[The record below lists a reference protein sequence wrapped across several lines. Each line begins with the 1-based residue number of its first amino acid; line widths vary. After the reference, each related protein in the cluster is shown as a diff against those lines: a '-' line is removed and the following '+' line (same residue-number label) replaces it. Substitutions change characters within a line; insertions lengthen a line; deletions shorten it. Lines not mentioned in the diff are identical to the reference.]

1 LKLSEKIIRDTEAPP
16 NGRLVLT
23 DGRGLQ
29 LRITE
34 KNVRS
39 WSLQYSFKGR
49 KMKET
54 LGQWPS
60 VSLANARK
68 LADIARLQVASG
80 VDPQDAKRKAKRDK
94 LSFLEAWENFD
105 ALHIS
110 DLKPKTAKEYRR
122 SAAVDIFP
130 RFKSIALKDVKKADV
145 VALID
150 HIRRRAPILANR
162 TLALLLKFFNWCLGR
177 DYIELNPALG
187 IPRPKKEVPRDR
199 VLSLPE
205 MQTIF
210 AASSQLSNGN
220 QLLVKL
226 MLLTGQRESV
236 IARLE
241 QSEVRGDHLEIQRDR
256 NKSGERIRV
265 PLSPIAQQL
274 IADLGSKEGRYVV
287 STTGGDKPI
296 SGFSKLKR
304 KLDQLTGFSQP
315 WRMHDMR
322 RGIST
327 YLEEN
332 GLDRAYTARILNHKD
347 ASVTGIYAR
356 PEHKHHLERV
366 MARWSEV
373 LSGISGLD
381 AENVLLF
388 AR

>member
-1 LKLSEKIIRDTEAPP
+1 MKLTEKIIRDTKAPQK
-16 NGRLVLT
+16 NRLVLT

-29 LRITE
+29 LRITA

-39 WSLQYSFKGR
+39 WSFQYSFNGR
-49 KMKET
+49 KMKGT
-54 LGQWPS
+54 LGHWPY

-68 LADIARLQVASG
+68 LADTARLQVASG
-80 VDPQDAKRKAKRDK
+80 IDPQDAKRKAKRDR

-122 SAAVDIFP
+122 SAVADILP
-130 RFKSIALKDVKKADV
+130 RFKGIALKDVKKADV

-150 HIRRRAPILANR
+150 RIRRRAPILANR
-162 TLALLLKFFNWCLGR
+162 TLALLHKFFNWCLGR

-187 IPRPKKEVPRDR
+187 IPRPRKEMPRDR
-199 VLSLPE
+199 VLSLSE

-241 QSEVRGDHLEIQRDR
+241 QSEVRGDYLEIERDR
-256 NKSGERIRV
+256 NKSGARIRV
-265 PLSPIAQQL
+265 PLSPIAQKL
-274 IADLGSKEGRYVV
+274 IEQLGSKEGRYVV
-287 STTGGDKPI
+287 STTDGHRPI
-296 SGFSKLKR
+296 SGFSKLKK
-304 KLDQLTGFSQP
+304 KLDLLTGFSQP

-356 PEHKHHLERV
+356 PEHRHHLERV
-366 MARWSEV
+366 MSRWSEV
-373 LSGISGLD
+373 LSGTSGLD

>member
-29 LRITE
+29 LRITT

-39 WSLQYSFKGR
+39 WSLQYSFSGR

-68 LADIARLQVASG
+68 LADAARLQVASG
-80 VDPQDAKRKAKRDK
+80 IDPQDAKRKAKRDR

-110 DLKPKTAKEYRR
+110 DLKPKTAQEYRR
-122 SAAVDIFP
+122 SAAVDILP

-150 HIRRRAPILANR
+150 RIRRRAPILANR
-162 TLALLLKFFNWCLGR
+162 TLTLLLKFFNWCLGR

-199 VLSLPE
+199 VLSLSE

-210 AASSQLSNGN
+210 IASSLSF
-220 QLLVKL
+220 Q
-226 MLLTGQRESV
+226 METS
-236 IARLE
+236 
-241 QSEVRGDHLEIQRDR
+241 
-256 NKSGERIRV
+256 
-265 PLSPIAQQL
+265 
-274 IADLGSKEGRYVV
+274 Y
-287 STTGGDKPI
+287 
-296 SGFSKLKR
+296 
-304 KLDQLTGFSQP
+304 
-315 WRMHDMR
+315 W
-322 RGIST
+322 
-327 YLEEN
+327 
-332 GLDRAYTARILNHKD
+332 
-347 ASVTGIYAR
+347 
-356 PEHKHHLERV
+356 
-366 MARWSEV
+366 
-373 LSGISGLD
+373 
-381 AENVLLF
+381 
-388 AR
+388 

>member
-1 LKLSEKIIRDTEAPP
+1 M
-16 NGRLVLT
+16 
-23 DGRGLQ
+23 
-29 LRITE
+29 
-34 KNVRS
+34 
-39 WSLQYSFKGR
+39 KG
-49 KMKET
+49 T
-54 LGQWPS
+54 LGHWPS
-60 VSLANARK
+60 VSLSNARK
-68 LADIARLQVASG
+68 LADAARLQVASG
-80 VDPQDAKRKAKRDK
+80 IDPQDAKRKAKRDR
-94 LSFLEAWENFD
+94 LSFFEAWENFD

-122 SAAVDIFP
+122 SAVADILP
-130 RFKSIALKDVKKADV
+130 RFKGIALKDVKKADV

-150 HIRRRAPILANR
+150 RIRRRAPILANR

-199 VLSLPE
+199 VLSLSE

-241 QSEVRGDHLEIQRDR
+241 QSEVRGDYLEIERDR
-256 NKSGERIRV
+256 NKSGARIRV
-265 PLSPIAQQL
+265 PLSPIAQKL
-274 IADLGSKEGRYVV
+274 IEELGSKEGRYVV
-287 STTGGDKPI
+287 STTDGHRPI
-296 SGFSKLKR
+296 SGFSKLKK
-304 KLDQLTGFSQP
+304 KLDLLTGFSQP

-356 PEHKHHLERV
+356 PEHRHHLECV
-366 MARWSEV
+366 MSRWSEV
-373 LSGISGLD
+373 LSGTSGLD

>member
-1 LKLSEKIIRDTEAPP
+1 MKLNEKIIRETKSPQ
-16 NGRLVLT
+16 NGRISLT

-29 LRITE
+29 LRITA

-39 WSLQYSFKGR
+39 WSLQYSFNGR
-49 KMKET
+49 KMRET

-60 VSLANARK
+60 VTLANARK
-68 LADIARLQVASG
+68 LADAARLQVHSG
-80 VDPQDAKRKAKRDK
+80 IDPQDAKRKAKRDR

-122 SAAVDIFP
+122 SAVADILP

-150 HIRRRAPILANR
+150 RIRRRAPILANR
-162 TLALLLKFFNWCLGR
+162 TLALLLKLFNWCLGR

-199 VLSLPE
+199 VLSLSE

-241 QSEVRGDHLEIQRDR
+241 KSEVRGDHLEIQRDR
-256 NKSGERIRV
+256 NKSGARIRV
-265 PLSPIAQQL
+265 PLSPVAQKL
-274 IADLGSKEGRYVV
+274 IEELGSKEGRYVV
-287 STTGGDKPI
+287 STTGGHRPI
-296 SGFSKLKR
+296 SGFSKLKK
-304 KLDQLTGFSQP
+304 KLDLLTGFSQP

-356 PEHKHHLERV
+356 PEHRHHLERV
-366 MARWSEV
+366 MVRWSEV

>member
-1 LKLSEKIIRDTEAPP
+1 LKLSEKIIRDTEVPQ

-29 LRITE
+29 LRITT

-54 LGQWPS
+54 LGHWPS

-80 VDPQDAKRKAKRDK
+80 VDPQDAKRKAKRDR

-122 SAAVDIFP
+122 SAAVDILP

-150 HIRRRAPILANR
+150 RIRRRAPILANR
-162 TLALLLKFFNWCLGR
+162 TLALLLKFFKWCLGR

-199 VLSLPE
+199 VLSLSE

-210 AASSQLSNGN
+210 IASSQLSNGN

-241 QSEVRGDHLEIQRDR
+241 QSELHDDHLEIQRDR

-274 IADLGSKEGRYVV
+274 IADLGSKEGRFVV

-296 SGFSKLKR
+296 SGFSKLKT
-304 KLDQLTGFSQP
+304 KLDLLTGFSQP

-356 PEHKHHLERV
+356 PEHRQHLERV

>member
-1 LKLSEKIIRDTEAPP
+1 MKLTEKIIRDTKAPQK
-16 NGRLVLT
+16 NRLVLT

-29 LRITE
+29 LRITA

-39 WSLQYSFKGR
+39 WSLQYNFNGR
-49 KMKET
+49 KMKGT
-54 LGQWPS
+54 LGHWPS
-60 VSLANARK
+60 VSLSNARK
-68 LADIARLQVASG
+68 LADAARLQVASG
-80 VDPQDAKRKAKRDK
+80 IDPQDAKRKAKRDR

-105 ALHIS
+105 TLHIS

-122 SAAVDIFP
+122 SAVADILP
-130 RFKSIALKDVKKADV
+130 RFKGIALKEVKKADV

-150 HIRRRAPILANR
+150 RIRRRAPILANR
-162 TLALLLKFFNWCLGR
+162 TLALLHKFFNWCLGR

-187 IPRPKKEVPRDR
+187 IPRPKKEMPRDR
-199 VLSLPE
+199 VLSLSE

-210 AASSQLSNGN
+210 TASSQLSNGN

-226 MLLTGQRESV
+226 VLLTGQRESV

-241 QSEVRGDHLEIQRDR
+241 RSEVHGDYLEIQRDR

-274 IADLGSKEGRYVV
+274 IEELGSKEGRYVV
-287 STTGGDKPI
+287 STTGGHRPI
-296 SGFSKLKR
+296 SGFSKLKK
-304 KLDQLTGFSQP
+304 KLDLLTGFSQP

-356 PEHKHHLERV
+356 PEHRHHLERV
-366 MARWSEV
+366 MSRWSEV
-373 LSGISGLD
+373 LSGTSGLN

>member
-1 LKLSEKIIRDTEAPP
+1 
-16 NGRLVLT
+16 
-23 DGRGLQ
+23 
-29 LRITE
+29 
-34 KNVRS
+34 
-39 WSLQYSFKGR
+39 
-49 KMKET
+49 MKET

-60 VSLANARK
+60 VTLADARK
-68 LADIARLQVASG
+68 LADAARLQVARG
-80 VDPQDAKRKAKRDK
+80 IDPQDAKRKARRDK

-150 HIRRRAPILANR
+150 RIRRRAPVLANR

-177 DYIELNPALG
+177 DYIDLNPALG

-199 VLSLPE
+199 VLSLSE

-210 AASSQLSNGN
+210 IASSQLSNGN

-241 QSEVRGDHLEIQRDR
+241 QSEVRGDHLEIQRNR
-256 NKSGERIRV
+256 NKSGERIIV
-265 PLSPIAQQL
+265 PLSPIAQKL

-296 SGFSKLKR
+296 SGFSKLKK
-304 KLDQLTGFSQP
+304 KLDLLTGFSQP

-356 PEHKHHLERV
+356 PEHRHHLERV
-366 MARWSEV
+366 MSRWSEV
-373 LSGISGLD
+373 LSGTSGLD

>member
-1 LKLSEKIIRDTEAPP
+1 MKLTEKIIRDTKAPQK
-16 NGRLVLT
+16 NRLVLT

-29 LRITE
+29 LRITA

-39 WSLQYSFKGR
+39 WSLQYSFNGR
-49 KMKET
+49 KMKGT
-54 LGQWPS
+54 LGHWPH

-68 LADIARLQVASG
+68 LADTARLQVASG
-80 VDPQDAKRKAKRDK
+80 IDPQVAKRKAKRDR

-122 SAAVDIFP
+122 SAVADILP
-130 RFKSIALKDVKKADV
+130 RFKGIALKEVKKADV

-150 HIRRRAPILANR
+150 RIRRRAPILANR
-162 TLALLLKFFNWCLGR
+162 TLALLHKFFNWCLGR

-187 IPRPKKEVPRDR
+187 IPRPKKEMPRDR
-199 VLSLPE
+199 VLSLSE

-210 AASSQLSNGN
+210 TASSQLSNGN

-241 QSEVRGDHLEIQRDR
+241 QSEVRGDYLEIERDR
-256 NKSGERIRV
+256 NKSGARIRV

-274 IADLGSKEGRYVV
+274 IKELGSKEGRYVV
-287 STTGGDKPI
+287 STTDGHRPI
-296 SGFSKLKR
+296 SGFSKLKK
-304 KLDQLTGFSQP
+304 KLDLLTGFSQP

-356 PEHKHHLERV
+356 PEHRHHLERV
-366 MARWSEV
+366 MSRWSEV
-373 LSGISGLD
+373 LSGTSGLD
-381 AENVLLF
+381 ADNVLLF

>member
-1 LKLSEKIIRDTEAPP
+1 MKLTEKIIRDTKAPQK
-16 NGRLVLT
+16 NRLVLT

-29 LRITE
+29 LRITA

-39 WSLQYSFKGR
+39 WSLQYNFNGR
-49 KMKET
+49 KMKGT
-54 LGQWPS
+54 LGHWPS
-60 VSLANARK
+60 VSLSNARK
-68 LADIARLQVASG
+68 LADAARLQVASG
-80 VDPQDAKRKAKRDK
+80 IDPQDAKRKAKRDR

-105 ALHIS
+105 TLHIS

-122 SAAVDIFP
+122 SAVADILP
-130 RFKSIALKDVKKADV
+130 RFKGIALKEVKKADV

-150 HIRRRAPILANR
+150 RIRRRAPILANR
-162 TLALLLKFFNWCLGR
+162 TLALLHKFFNWCLGR

-187 IPRPKKEVPRDR
+187 IPRPKKEMPRDR
-199 VLSLPE
+199 VLSLSE

-210 AASSQLSNGN
+210 TASSQLSNGN

-241 QSEVRGDHLEIQRDR
+241 RSEVHGDYLEIQRDR

-274 IADLGSKEGRYVV
+274 IEELGSKEGRYVV
-287 STTGGDKPI
+287 STTGGHRPI
-296 SGFSKLKR
+296 SGFSKLKK
-304 KLDQLTGFSQP
+304 KLDLLTGFSQP

-356 PEHKHHLERV
+356 PEHRHHLERV
-366 MARWSEV
+366 MSRWSEV
-373 LSGISGLD
+373 LSGTSGLN

>member
-1 LKLSEKIIRDTEAPP
+1 
-16 NGRLVLT
+16 
-23 DGRGLQ
+23 
-29 LRITE
+29 
-34 KNVRS
+34 
-39 WSLQYSFKGR
+39 
-49 KMKET
+49 MKET

-68 LADIARLQVASG
+68 LADAARLQVASG
-80 VDPQDAKRKAKRDK
+80 IDPQDAKRKAKHDR

-122 SAAVDIFP
+122 SAAVDILP

-150 HIRRRAPILANR
+150 RIRRRAPILANR

-199 VLSLPE
+199 VLSLSE

-210 AASSQLSNGN
+210 IASSQLSNGN

-241 QSEVRGDHLEIQRDR
+241 QSELHDDHLEIQRDR

-265 PLSPIAQQL
+265 SLSPIAQQL
-274 IADLGSKEGRYVV
+274 IADLGSKEGRFVV

-296 SGFSKLKR
+296 SGFSKLKT
-304 KLDQLTGFSQP
+304 KLDLLTGFSQP
-315 WRMHDMR
+315 WRMHDVR

-356 PEHKHHLERV
+356 PEHRQHLERV

-381 AENVLLF
+381 AGNVLLF